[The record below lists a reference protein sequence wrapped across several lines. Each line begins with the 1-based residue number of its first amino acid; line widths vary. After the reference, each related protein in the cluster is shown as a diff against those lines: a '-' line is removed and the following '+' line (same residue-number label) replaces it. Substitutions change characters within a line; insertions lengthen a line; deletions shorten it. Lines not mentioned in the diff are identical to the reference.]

1 MNQEVG
7 KSIASGNDTK
17 LKHFIYLDRSRLN
30 SYTAQISDGLTQ
42 IRRLSETI
50 SQRDVSNPIEEY
62 QEQTREKSS
71 AAEGSIGANIAMKVA
86 SKGEKK
92 QTTKSGFKSQDGLV
106 QESSESRG
114 FSADKVEHDN
124 LYLLLERDLI
134 QSGLTAVVYDSSYFD
149 NPKSQIVKITANTH
163 FFEWAMIHKLL
174 ENPNGIRMLTN
185 PNDQENFPSN
195 ELLDAMLHMLN
206 VCSIG
211 SVTAHLEVDS
221 KSIVCSLNPDHF
233 VITMDQLRGMY
244 ILPGN
249 TEITIVGFLPK
260 TRLQSSNIT
269 GLAGQFNMADLWKA
283 LVGDVDFVLEPI
295 AIYSEIGI

>member
-50 SQRDVSNPIEEY
+50 SQRDVNNPIEEY

-71 AAEGSIGANIAMKVA
+71 TAEGSIGANIAMKVG

-92 QTTKSGFKSQDGLV
+92 QTTKSGFKSQDGSV
-106 QESSESRG
+106 KESGESRG
-114 FSADKVEHDN
+114 FSEDKVDQDN
-124 LYLLLERDLI
+124 LYLLLERELI
-134 QSGLTAVVYDSSYFD
+134 QAGLISEIHNSSDFDDSKF
-149 NPKSQIVKITANTH
+149 QIVKITATTH
-163 FFEWAMIHKLL
+163 FFEWAMIHKIL
-174 ENPNGIRMLTN
+174 ESPNIIMMLMEASG
-185 PNDQENFPSN
+185 QEDVSLEMF
-195 ELLDAMLHMLN
+195 ELMRQMLN
-206 VCSIG
+206 ICSMG
-211 SVTAHLEVDS
+211 SVTAHLGVDT
-221 KSIVCSLNPDHF
+221 KSIVCSLNPEHF

-269 GLAGQFNMADLWKA
+269 GLAGQVNMADFWKV

-295 AIYSEIGI
+295 AIYS

>member
-7 KSIASGNDTK
+7 KSIASGNDTR

-50 SQRDVSNPIEEY
+50 SQRDVNNPIEEY
-62 QEQTREKSS
+62 REQTSEKSS
-71 AAEGSIGANIAMKVA
+71 VAEGSIGASIAMKVG

-92 QTTKSGFKSQDGLV
+92 QTTKSGFKSQNGSV
-106 QESSESRG
+106 KESSESRG
-114 FSADKVEHDN
+114 FSEDKVEHDN

-134 QSGLTAVVYDSSYFD
+134 QAGLISEVSDSSYFE
-149 NPKSQIVKITANTH
+149 NPQSQLVKITATTH
-163 FFEWAMIHKLL
+163 FFEWAMIDKIL
-174 ENPNGIRMLTN
+174 ESPSIIMMLMQASG
-185 PNDQENFPSN
+185 QEDFSIEIV
-195 ELLDAMLHMLN
+195 ELMRQMLN
-206 VCSIG
+206 ICSIG
-211 SVTAHLEVDS
+211 SVTAHLEVDT
-221 KSIVCSLNPDHF
+221 KRIVCSLNPDHF

-260 TRLQSSNIT
+260 TRLQSSSVS
-269 GLAGQFNMADLWKA
+269 GLAGQVNMADFWKV

-295 AIYSEIGI
+295 AIYS

>member
-7 KSIASGNDTK
+7 KSIANGNDTR

-71 AAEGSIGANIAMKVA
+71 AAEGSIGASIAMKVG

-92 QTTKSGFKSQDGLV
+92 QTTKSGVKSQNGSV
-106 QESSESRG
+106 KESGESRG
-114 FSADKVEHDN
+114 FSEDKVDHDN

-134 QSGLTAVVYDSSYFD
+134 QAGLISEVSDSSYFE
-149 NPKSQIVKITANTH
+149 NPQSQLVKITATTH
-163 FFEWAMIHKLL
+163 FFEWAMIDKIL
-174 ENPNGIRMLTN
+174 ESPSIIMMLMQASG
-185 PNDQENFPSN
+185 QEDFSIEIV
-195 ELLDAMLHMLN
+195 ELMRQMLN
-206 VCSIG
+206 ICSIG
-211 SVTAHLEVDS
+211 SVTAHLEVDT
-221 KSIVCSLNPDHF
+221 KRIVCSLNPDHF

-260 TRLQSSNIT
+260 TRLQSSSIT
-269 GLAGQFNMADLWKA
+269 GLAGQVNMADFWKV

-295 AIYSEIGI
+295 AIYS

>member
-50 SQRDVSNPIEEY
+50 SQRDVNNPIEEY

-71 AAEGSIGANIAMKVA
+71 TAEGSIGANIAMKVG

-92 QTTKSGFKSQDGLV
+92 QTTKSGFKSQDGSV
-106 QESSESRG
+106 KESGESRG
-114 FSADKVEHDN
+114 FSEDKVDQDN
-124 LYLLLERDLI
+124 LYLLLEKDLI
-134 QSGLTAVVYDSSYFD
+134 QAGLISEVSNSSYFD
-149 NPKSQIVKITANTH
+149 DPRSQIVKITATTR
-163 FFEWAMIHKLL
+163 FFEWSMIHKIL
-174 ENPNGIRMLTN
+174 ENPNGIRMLIN
-185 PNDQENFPSN
+185 PEDQESFPSN
-195 ELLDAMLHMLN
+195 ELMEMMLYMLN
-206 VCSIG
+206 IFSIG
-211 SVTAHLEVDS
+211 SVTAHLEIDT

-233 VITMDQLRGMY
+233 VITMDRLRGMY
-244 ILPGN
+244 ILPGD

-269 GLAGQFNMADLWKA
+269 GLAGQFNMSDLWKV

-295 AIYSEIGI
+295 AIYS

>member
-7 KSIASGNDTK
+7 KLIASGNDTK

-50 SQRDVSNPIEEY
+50 SQKDVNNPVEEY

-71 AAEGSIGANIAMKVA
+71 AAEGSIGANIAMKLG

-92 QTTKSGFKSQDGLV
+92 QTTKSGFKSQDGSV
-106 QESSESRG
+106 KESGESRG
-114 FSADKVEHDN
+114 FSEDKVDQDN

-134 QSGLTAVVYDSSYFD
+134 QAGLISEVFDSTYFD
-149 NPKSQIVKITANTH
+149 DSRSQIVKITATTR
-163 FFEWAMIHKLL
+163 FFEWSMIHKIL
-174 ENPNGIRMLTN
+174 ENPNGIRMLMN
-185 PNDQENFPSN
+185 PEDQESFPSN
-195 ELLDAMLHMLN
+195 ELMEMMLYMLN
-206 VCSIG
+206 IFSIG
-211 SVTAHLEVDS
+211 SVTAHLEIDT
-221 KSIVCSLNPDHF
+221 KSIICSLNPDHF

-244 ILPGN
+244 ILPGD

-260 TRLQSSNIT
+260 TRPQSSNIT
-269 GLAGQFNMADLWKA
+269 GLAGQFNMSDLWKV

-295 AIYSEIGI
+295 AIYS

>member
-50 SQRDVSNPIEEY
+50 SQRDVNNPIEEY

-71 AAEGSIGANIAMKVA
+71 TAEGSIGANIAMKVG

-92 QTTKSGFKSQDGLV
+92 QTTKSGFKSQDGSV
-106 QESSESRG
+106 KESGESRG
-114 FSADKVEHDN
+114 FSEDKVDQDN

-134 QSGLTAVVYDSSYFD
+134 QAGLISEVSDSSYFE
-149 NPKSQIVKITANTH
+149 NPQSQLVKITATTH
-163 FFEWAMIHKLL
+163 FFEWAMIDKIL
-174 ENPNGIRMLTN
+174 ESPSIIMMLMQSSG
-185 PNDQENFPSN
+185 QEDFSI
-195 ELLDAMLHMLN
+195 EIVESMRQMLN
-206 VCSIG
+206 ICSIG
-211 SVTAHLEVDS
+211 SVTAHFGVDT
-221 KSIVCSLNPDHF
+221 KSIVCSLNPEHF

-260 TRLQSSNIT
+260 TRPQSSGIT
-269 GLAGQFNMADLWKA
+269 GLAGQLNMADFWKV
-283 LVGDVDFVLEPI
+283 LVGDVGFVLEPI
-295 AIYSEIGI
+295 AIYS

>member
-50 SQRDVSNPIEEY
+50 SQRDVNNPIEEY

-71 AAEGSIGANIAMKVA
+71 TAEGSIGANIAMKVG

-92 QTTKSGFKSQDGLV
+92 QTTKSGFKSQDGSV
-106 QESSESRG
+106 IESGESRG
-114 FSADKVEHDN
+114 FSEDKVDRDN
-124 LYLLLERDLI
+124 LYLLLERELI
-134 QSGLTAVVYDSSYFD
+134 QAGLISEIHNSSDFDDSKF
-149 NPKSQIVKITANTH
+149 QIVKITATTH
-163 FFEWAMIHKLL
+163 FFEWAMIHKIL
-174 ENPNGIRMLTN
+174 ESPSIITMLMQASG
-185 PNDQENFPSN
+185 QEDFSIEMV
-195 ELLDAMLHMLN
+195 ELMRQMLN
-206 VCSIG
+206 ICSIG
-211 SVTAHLEVDS
+211 SVTAHFGVDT

-260 TRLQSSNIT
+260 TRLQSSSVT
-269 GLAGQFNMADLWKA
+269 GLAGQVNMADFWKV

-295 AIYSEIGI
+295 AIYS

>member
-7 KSIASGNDTK
+7 KSIASGSDTK

-50 SQRDVSNPIEEY
+50 SQRDVNNPTEEY
-62 QEQTREKSS
+62 GEQTREKSS
-71 AAEGSIGANIAMKVA
+71 TAEGSIGANIAMKVA

-92 QTTKSGFKSQDGLV
+92 QTTKSGFKSQNGSV
-106 QESSESRG
+106 KESGESRG
-114 FSADKVEHDN
+114 FSEDKVDQDN
-124 LYLLLERDLI
+124 LYLLLERELI
-134 QSGLTAVVYDSSYFD
+134 QAGLISEIHNSSDFDDSKF
-149 NPKSQIVKITANTH
+149 QIVKITATTH
-163 FFEWAMIHKLL
+163 FFEWAMIHKIL
-174 ENPNGIRMLTN
+174 ESPNIVRMLAEASG
-185 PNDQENFPSN
+185 QEDLSIMS
-195 ELLDAMLHMLN
+195 EMLN

-211 SVTAHLEVDS
+211 SVTAHLEIDT
-221 KSIVCSLNPDHF
+221 KSIVCSLNPEHF

-269 GLAGQFNMADLWKA
+269 GLAGQVNMADFWKV

-295 AIYSEIGI
+295 AIYS

>member
-50 SQRDVSNPIEEY
+50 SQRDVNNPIEEY
-62 QEQTREKSS
+62 QEQIREKSS
-71 AAEGSIGANIAMKVA
+71 TAEGSIGANIAMKVG

-92 QTTKSGFKSQDGLV
+92 QTTKSGFKSQDGSV
-106 QESSESRG
+106 KESGESRG
-114 FSADKVEHDN
+114 FSEDKVDQDN
-124 LYLLLERDLI
+124 LYLLLERELI
-134 QSGLTAVVYDSSYFD
+134 QAGLISEIHNSSDFDDSKF
-149 NPKSQIVKITANTH
+149 QIVKITATTH
-163 FFEWAMIHKLL
+163 FFEWAMIHKIL
-174 ENPNGIRMLTN
+174 ESPNIIRMLMEASGQ
-185 PNDQENFPSN
+185 DDFSIMSE
-195 ELLDAMLHMLN
+195 MLN

-211 SVTAHLEVDS
+211 SVTAHLEIAK
-221 KSIVCSLNPDHF
+221 KSILCSLNPAHF

-269 GLAGQFNMADLWKA
+269 GLAGQVNMADFWKV

-295 AIYSEIGI
+295 AIYS